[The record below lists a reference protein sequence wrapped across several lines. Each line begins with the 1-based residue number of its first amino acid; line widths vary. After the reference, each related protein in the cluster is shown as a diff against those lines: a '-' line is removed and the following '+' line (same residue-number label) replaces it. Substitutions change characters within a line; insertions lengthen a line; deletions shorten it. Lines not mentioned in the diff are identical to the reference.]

1 MRAMP
6 RLKAQGT
13 QVFGRICGIVKN
25 LEEDAVVMELV
36 KDLKRNH
43 AGHAPASTKEQF
55 EVCSFRSFFD
65 FFLIPLDKN
74 LSKQSKRC

>member
-36 KDLKRNH
+36 KDLKRDH
-43 AGHAPASTKEQF
+43 AGRAPASTKEQF
-55 EVCSFRSFFD
+55 DVCSFRSFCD
-65 FFLIPLDKN
+65 FFA
-74 LSKQSKRC
+74 SVR